1 MKLLL
6 IAPSG
11 LMVQAFRGF
20 KHAHHLNLAW
30 IAALATPYFDEI
42 KIIEEAFEDLDLD
55 QGADLVG
62 ITMMTCQAERGY
74 FISDEFRKR
83 GVRTI
88 CGGSHPTFMI
98 DECGL
103 HFDSVVVNEV
113 EMVWEEIMADFA
125 ADSMK
130 PVYRSDELID
140 MKELPLPRKE
150 LFHRERIDSL
160 SDVIQAG
167 RGCPLGCEFC
177 TVTQMYGK
185 KFRTRPVE
193 HIVEEIRRFKSKRL
207 FFVDDNIFLSRSYAY
222 ELCEALMPLK
232 VTWVSQGSLELI
244 CRDEELLKLAAR
256 SGCAS
261 LFVGIE
267 TIEQETLD
275 AAHKSFNRVSKYH
288 ENIRKMSRAGITV
301 TGSFIFGFEEDTL
314 ASFEKIL
321 EFAMENRLAVTNSGI
336 LTPFPGSITYD
347 KARLDGKINDFRWS
361 QYTGTNLV
369 WDHPTMTKEEV
380 EEGYDR
386 FRRSFYSWKS
396 IARRFWANRSHPLM
410 YLGMNLNLWWLYQAQ
425 PARAPRCP
433 AALSSAD

>member
-11 LMVQAFRGF
+11 LKVQAFRGF

-30 IAALATPYFDEI
+30 IAALATPYFSEI
-42 KIIEEAFEDLDLD
+42 RIIEEAFEDLDFN
-55 QGADLVG
+55 QPADLVG

-74 FISDEFRKR
+74 YIADQFRRR

-88 CGGSHPTFMI
+88 CGGSHATFMVE
-98 DECGL
+98 ECGL

-113 EMVWEEIMADFA
+113 EMLWDEIMADFA
-125 ADSMK
+125 SDSLK
-130 PVYRSDELID
+130 PVYQSHELID
-140 MKELPLPRKE
+140 MKDLPMPRKE
-150 LFHRERIDSL
+150 LFRDHRMSAL

-193 HIVEEIRRFKSKRL
+193 HIVDEILRFKSKRL
-207 FFVDDNIFLSRSYAY
+207 FFVDDNIFLSRTYAY

-232 VTWVSQGSLELI
+232 VKWASQGSLELI

-256 SGCAS
+256 SGCVS

-267 TIEQETLD
+267 TLEQETLD
-275 AAHKSFNRVSKYH
+275 AAHKSFNRVSRYR
-288 ENIRKMSRAGITV
+288 ENIRKMYRAGITV
-301 TGSFIFGFEEDTL
+301 TGSFIFGFDEDTPE
-314 ASFEKIL
+314 SFDKVL
-321 EFAMENRLAVTNSGI
+321 DFATENRLAVTNSGI
-336 LTPFPGSITYD
+336 LTPFPGSVTYD
-347 KARLDGKINDFRWS
+347 KARLDGRITDFRWS
-361 QYTGTNLV
+361 HYTGSELV
-369 WDHPTMTKEEV
+369 WDHPTMTREQV

-410 YLGMNLNLWWLYQAQ
+410 YLGMNVNMWWLCRTQ
-425 PARAPRCP
+425 PTRAPRCLAP
-433 AALSSAD
+433 